1 METDADLTHRAVVLS
16 DNTIRVDAS
25 PPAVR
30 PPSGL
35 ENCDVAFYFD
45 VYVCFDQELDDHN
58 LDDRY
63 PARMRELIDKFE
75 VQVDG
80 VPREVAGIEN
90 QPANGNRIRLV
101 LSERVSAGQEVTVTY
116 TDPDDNGPSGVLQ
129 DVAGNDA
136 AGFGPRGT
144 INKTPPNARP
154 QVRGD
159 LSAELREDD
168 DYIITEDALGY
179 FDPDGDAMHS
189 VLIES
194 VPRPPGLYL
203 LPPPQ
208 QGTCENPP
216 PQEEPAELGRGDRVL
231 ACAVADGRLVFRPEP
246 NGNNIQNSGP
256 FISGTSDKYS
266 DFRYRVND
274 GQCEEAREN
283 EDAREHEE
291 EETEFCDSD
300 PATAVVRVT
309 PVNDDPEFLDG
320 KYLDSAL
327 EAAVFE
333 VAENSAPGSRVI
345 KVSPERLPEEPPP
358 DADKYRVA
366 AGDVDGDDL
375 YYSLQ
380 GGDGFRIVRGGELR
394 TAVAL
399 DHETVP
405 EYVVCPAGQVTVRP
419 PVSMA
424 KSSRWNPSLMWGL
437 RTMGFTTGVCL
448 SSSNVSRAA
457 PDAYA
462 ESATIS
468 APGGWSATR
477 SAMLSASGVLAA
489 VRWAAVTSPVSG
501 SVATWALYPSRLRV
515 RVL

>member
-1 METDADLTHRAVVLS
+1 M
-16 DNTIRVDAS
+16 
-25 PPAVR
+25 
-30 PPSGL
+30 
-35 ENCDVAFYFD
+35 
-45 VYVCFDQELDDHN
+45 
-58 LDDRY
+58 
-63 PARMRELIDKFE
+63 
-75 VQVDG
+75 
-80 VPREVAGIEN
+80 
-90 QPANGNRIRLV
+90 
-101 LSERVSAGQEVTVTY
+101 
-116 TDPDDNGPSGVLQ
+116 
-129 DVAGNDA
+129 
-136 AGFGPRGT
+136 
-144 INKTPPNARP
+144 
-154 QVRGD
+154 RGD
-159 LSAELREDD
+159 LSAEFREDD
-168 DYIITEDALGY
+168 DYIITEAALGY

-274 GQCEEAREN
+274 GQCEEARE
-283 EDAREHEE
+283 HEE

-327 EAAVFE
+327 EAVVFE

-345 KVSPERLPEEPPP
+345 KVSPERPPEEPPP

-405 EYVVCPAGQVTVRP
+405 EYSFTAQVTDGRSGREGNSLAGKNIGVTVMVTDVEEP
-419 PVSMA
+419 PA
-424 KSSRWNPSLMWGL
+424 TPAQPLL
-437 RTMGFTTGVCL
+437 TTYEGQARLDV
-448 SSSNVSRAA
+448 
-457 PDAYA
+457 
-462 ESATIS
+462 
-468 APGGWSATR
+468 GWSAPVNTGP
-477 SAMLSASGVLAA
+477 SDLTYELQLKTAAESWPEEPEPCMTGTTAMSESFASNDVEAGTEYHV
-489 VRWAAVTSPVSG
+489 
-501 SVATWALYPSRLRV
+501 RV
-515 RVL
+515 RACNDEGDSDWSRHASATGRSSRSSTAR